1 MATVQE
7 RPGDEAAE
15 PSPVALLE
23 DGVPRALLSEAEAE
37 QLVLT
42 VLGQHADALLRTA
55 RKHSLNADDA
65 QDAYQ
70 RGLEIFLKHARRLD
84 PQRAHSWLHQVV
96 KHEAMLVRRV
106 RQRDM
111 APDDIDFDLR
121 ESEHVSDPAEALLR
135 LDRVQQSAA
144 ALRELK
150 PQEVQALWLKA
161 SGHSYEEI
169 GERQGWTRTKVMCQ
183 VGPTMSPDRTGED
196 QARRHPALAQSSN
209 VSSVLIDGTRP

>member
-1 MATVQE
+1 MQE

-23 DGVPRALLSEAEAE
+23 DGSPRALSSEAEAE

-55 RKHSLNADDA
+55 RKHSLNPDDA

-84 PQRAHSWLHQVV
+84 PSRAHSWLHQVV
-96 KHEAMLVRRV
+96 KHEAMLVRKI

-111 APDDIDFDLR
+111 APDDVDFDLR
-121 ESEHVSDPAEALLR
+121 ESEHVSDPAEAVLR

-144 ALRELK
+144 ALRQLK

-169 GERQGWTRTKVMCQ
+169 GERQGWTRTNLWCGVWPSGGSTSCSM
-183 VGPTMSPDRTGED
+183 P
-196 QARRHPALAQSSN
+196 
-209 VSSVLIDGTRP
+209 